1 MSASLPPVM
10 AAWRKRLNRVA
21 QQLPERL
28 RVWLRGLAIVVTAA
42 GGAAALY
49 VALLSVL
56 ALLPMVQVWLGKL
69 IVDRLVG
76 SAAAGPDV
84 SGALLLAGLYVLALA
99 IPEVLEPVQRVQITW
114 LEDRATAAVDDR
126 LMEAGAR
133 HVDLVDIERPAFQD
147 HARLA
152 QEAARRLMRAFSLL
166 HNLSGL
172 FTVAGVCLLLL
183 QLHPLLPVV
192 LLAAMVP
199 HLWAEE
205 RLNRERWSAM
215 QERSRAAREGD
226 YCARITLAPAAAK
239 EVRVFG
245 LGDFFLQRFDTRF
258 AVALS
263 EFRRIRW
270 AALRLLVAFGGLHAL
285 ALAGGFWYVAA
296 QASAGRLTL
305 GDIALYLGA
314 VVQVERTLMTM
325 PVWFGQLSDLLLR
338 LRALFTL
345 LDRAGPRIA
354 VPLPG
359 EGRPAP
365 ALLEQGVALQQV
377 GFRYPESTQAVLTD
391 VSAVLPAGRVTAL
404 VGANGAG
411 KSTLVKLLTRMYDPD
426 TGAILLD
433 GIPLHEYDLESWR
446 RRIAV
451 VYQDF
456 AQFALTFRENIAVG
470 AYAAGNGKGRIEQ
483 AAQWAGADEIAAK
496 LPHGYATELTRRF
509 AGGVELSGGEW
520 QKVAL
525 ARGFVRDAALVILDE
540 PTAALDAEAEYR
552 LFEQFR
558 ELVLGKTALII
569 SHRFSTV
576 RMADHIV
583 VLDEGRVVEAGS
595 HAALVAQGGR
605 YATLY
610 EMQAGRYR

>member
-1 MSASLPPVM
+1 MRCKNAR
-10 AAWRKRLNRVA
+10 A
-21 QQLPERL
+21 
-28 RVWLRGLAIVVTAA
+28 
-42 GGAAALY
+42 
-49 VALLSVL
+49 
-56 ALLPMVQVWLGKL
+56 
-69 IVDRLVG
+69 RLVKG
-76 SAAAGPDV
+76 
-84 SGALLLAGLYVLALA
+84 
-99 IPEVLEPVQRVQITW
+99 T
-114 LEDRATAAVDDR
+114 
-126 LMEAGAR
+126 
-133 HVDLVDIERPAFQD
+133 
-147 HARLA
+147 
-152 QEAARRLMRAFSLL
+152 
-166 HNLSGL
+166 
-172 FTVAGVCLLLL
+172 
-183 QLHPLLPVV
+183 
-192 LLAAMVP
+192 
-199 HLWAEE
+199 
-205 RLNRERWSAM
+205 
-215 QERSRAAREGD
+215 
-226 YCARITLAPAAAK
+226 YCARITLEPAAAK

-258 AVALS
+258 AVALT

-270 AALRLLVAFGGLHAL
+270 AALRLLVVFGGLHAL

-296 QASAGRLTL
+296 QAGAGRLTV

-314 VVQVERTLMTM
+314 VVQVERTLIIL
-325 PVWFGQLSDLLLR
+325 PLWFGQLSDLLLH
-338 LRALFTL
+338 LRALFRL

-354 VPLPG
+354 VPVPA
-359 EGRPAP
+359 ERRPAP
-365 ALLEQGVALQQV
+365 ALLETGVELRGI
-377 GFRYPESTQAVLTD
+377 GFRYPESTQAVLAD

-426 TGAILLD
+426 AGAILLD
-433 GIPLHEYDLESWR
+433 GTPLHAYDLASWR

-456 AQFALTFRENIAVG
+456 AQFALTFRDNIAVG
-470 AYAAGNGKGRIEQ
+470 AYATDAAPGRIEQ
-483 AAQWAGADEIAAK
+483 AAQLAGADEVAAK

-558 ELVLGKTALII
+558 ELVQGKTALII

-583 VLDEGRVVEAGS
+583 VLDEGRIIEAGS